1 MSKSEREKHEGDLR
15 EIQEENDRR
24 FRESRRPAEVH
35 TEIPART
42 AAGEEKGSEVELHV
56 FGGHAYLNTHGEAR
70 FDRES
75 LLTLVQR
82 LQEAY
87 QAVQV

>member
-1 MSKSEREKHEGDLR
+1 MSKSEREKHEDDLR
-15 EIQEENDRR
+15 EVQEENDKRLR
-24 FRESRRPAEVH
+24 QSRRPAEVH
-35 TEIPART
+35 AEIPAST
-42 AAGEEKGSEVELHV
+42 AKGEEKGTAVELHV
-56 FGGHAYLNTHGEAR
+56 FGGNAYLNTHGEAR
-70 FDRES
+70 FDQDE